1 MENEI
6 WKDIEGYEG
15 LYQVS
20 NLGRVKSLARKT
32 GNQYNKENI
41 LSKERTRKGYYR
53 VQLTKNKEHK
63 HYPIH
68 RLVAIAFIPN
78 PDNLPCV
85 NHKDENKGNNCV
97 WNLEWCSKKYNNIY
111 GSRIKAIAN
120 KLTGRTN
127 TKSSKTVLQYDRQG
141 NLIQKWPSTAE
152 IQRQLGIPSAHISM
166 CCHNKIK
173 TARGYVWRYL

>member
-97 WNLEWCSKKYNNIY
+97 YNLEWCDTFYNNNF
-111 GSRIKAIAN
+111 GTRTERAN
-120 KLTGRTN
+120 DTKKL
-127 TKSSKTVLQYDRQG
+127 VIVQYDLNG
-141 NLIQKWPSTAE
+141 NVVNSNWQCAREIAE
-152 IQRQLGIPSAHISM
+152 TLGYNEANIRNSCRTKKAY
-166 CCHNKIK
+166 
-173 TARGYVWRYL
+173 RGYIWRYKEKEVA